1 MRWKKEADR
10 FSIVQSAIY
19 WGLTDRRV
27 ILGGSKTSGCHH
39 LGLEEDCFINGQAKG
54 HFKQGYSRF
63 KLISKV
69 SGTFL
74 VLLVPGSVCKFPHGT
89 PMVYLFRVCWET
101 MQKRSTHPEL
111 LRDNCSGSD
120 SIWLHSGQSGSTEM
134 KKYVWGAHNSNHK
147 IKVK

>member
-1 MRWKKEADR
+1 
-10 FSIVQSAIY
+10 
-19 WGLTDRRV
+19 
-27 ILGGSKTSGCHH
+27 
-39 LGLEEDCFINGQAKG
+39 
-54 HFKQGYSRF
+54 
-63 KLISKV
+63 
-69 SGTFL
+69 
-74 VLLVPGSVCKFPHGT
+74 
-89 PMVYLFRVCWET
+89 MVYLFRVCWET